1 MQLIPYLLTQVT
13 IMFLPFGSAIPQF
26 PGHFC
31 TGGETAINGYY
42 NSDIKQVV
50 ICEDKNQGQKG
61 RTTQLTINHE
71 LGHHVHFKL
80 ATPKEWEQYQIE
92 WKKSV
97 DMGADLFNRPYGTTN
112 AMEGFA
118 DDFMYLNDDGYQSYL
133 PAKKRFQREK
143 RVRIVRKI
151 IQRLT
156 VEAKKH

>member
-1 MQLIPYLLTQVT
+1 MQLIPYLLTQVS
-13 IMFLPFGSAIPQF
+13 IMFLPFGSQLPGY

-31 TGGETAINGYY
+31 NGGEADINGYY
-42 NSDIKQVV
+42 NPDIKQVV
-50 ICEDKNQGQKG
+50 ICENERFGSGG

-71 LGHHVHFKL
+71 LGHHVHFKI

-118 DDFMYLNDDGYQSYL
+118 DDFMYLTDDGYQSYL
-133 PAKKRFQREK
+133 PPKKRFQREK